1 MKKYIFT
8 IFAVAAVL
16 SSCSKSL
23 EPNGDINSG
32 AEAITTIGA
41 STEISTRAVVSSSD
55 DTKVNWEAGDQ
66 LGVLGTNSSSEARNL
81 AYELTA
87 GTGSTI
93 GTFQNNSSDITTI
106 SAIMYPYQES
116 ATWDGTNSKLTCEI
130 PSVQTAVK
138 GSFDK
143 NAAVMYSIGN
153 TTDANLNF
161 AVNFLKVT
169 IGTGDTNIHSITIS
183 SPSTELSGN
192 IDITSSSVAA
202 VSGQSLKSVTLTA
215 GKNKTFAAG
224 DYYIAIMPSDIV
236 TPTISII
243 RYGDDHTAKE
253 YAKEGT
259 SGNLV
264 FASGKNVKTISVDF
278 STITTATGRE
288 AVQLWADGPYW
299 ATFNVGATNYT
310 DSGGYYTWGGTY
322 NNNPESEG
330 YVWNDDHHISTGS
343 ISSIFDTAAKLWNAN
358 WRMPTKDEFD
368 LLLNCVMVRNKPE
381 SIMTSVTFSGEG
393 DYSETNVVLSTKGR
407 IGNDKTKIENDGNG
421 YYWSSAS
428 YSSSSNTTGFSL
440 SLPHTN
446 SPSTTFASKSW
457 GLSVRA
463 VLAD

>member
-8 IFAVAAVL
+8 LFAVAAVL

-32 AEAITTIGA
+32 AKAITTIGA

-66 LGVLGTNSSSEARNL
+66 LGVLGANSSSEARNL

-106 SAIMYPYQES
+106 SAIMYPYQEN

-183 SPSTELSGN
+183 SPSTELSGK

-202 VSGQSLKSVTLTA
+202 VSSQSLKSVTLTA
-215 GKNKTFAAG
+215 GKNQTFAAG

-243 RYGDDHTAKE
+243 RYEDGHTAKE
-253 YAKEGT
+253 YSKVG

-264 FASGKNVKTISVDF
+264 FASGKNVKPILVNF
-278 STITTATGRE
+278 STIATATGRE

-299 ATFNVGATNYT
+299 ATFNVGVT
-310 DSGGYYTWGGTY
+310 DGQTTSYGGYYAWGGSQ
-322 NNNPESEG
+322 NK
-330 YVWNDDHHISTGS
+330 VDDHNTGEDKLS
-343 ISSIFDTAAKLWNAN
+343 GCNDTATKLWGTN
-358 WRMPTKDEFD
+358 WRMPTKDEFSALISSD
-368 LLLNCVMVRNKPE
+368 NCELKYNE
-381 SIMTSVTFSGEG
+381 EG
-393 DYSETNVVLSTKGR
+393 HKCYETNNKGLLCTGKNTYTSNK
-407 IGNDKTKIENDGNG
+407 IFLPAGTSGDNSAGNS
-421 YYWSSAS
+421 YYWSSDPFS
-428 YSSSSNTTGFSL
+428 TGAYDLYIMKNFND
-440 SLPHTN
+440 PTN
-446 SPSTTFASKSW
+446 PKWPQVSGALRTNFYH
-457 GLSVRA
+457 VRA
-463 VLAD
+463 VLE